1 MTSCTG
7 TRMASSAG
15 RRTGSSATRWRSP
28 TPSRPTSCGAG
39 GSIRRGIVH
48 VRRQVK
54 LIGPH
59 QVFGPPKYGRVR
71 DVPLSESVKGYLA
84 AYLAK
89 WPVREISLPWR
100 SHHAKRVT
108 ATLMATTRERTVIN
122 RSYFNSHV
130 WKPALREAGVLVSRE
145 NGTHALRHFFASALL
160 DGGESI
166 RAVSEYL
173 GHADPGFT
181 LRVYTHLMPGECRAD
196 AQDHR
201 RRVRPSGRCHI
212 HVTGGGLRPDD
223 AGRRCGHLP
232 WSGRSHEQ
240 AFGVRNR
247 QIRCRNTARTPTGA
261 GGAASRRP
269 RGSACTPPRSPAGR
283 R

>member
-1 MTSCTG
+1 
-7 TRMASSAG
+7 
-15 RRTGSSATRWRSP
+15 
-28 TPSRPTSCGAG
+28 
-39 GSIRRGIVH
+39 
-48 VRRQVK
+48 
-54 LIGPH
+54 
-59 QVFGPPKYGRVR
+59 VFGPPKYGRVR
-71 DVPLSESVKGYLA
+71 DVPLSESVKDYLA

-130 WKPALREAGVLVSRE
+130 WKPALREAGVPVSRE

-181 LRVYTHLMPGECRAD
+181 LRVYTHLMPASAERTRKTID
-196 AQDHR
+196 AVFD
-201 RRVRPSGRCHI
+201 P
-212 HVTGGGLRPDD
+212 PDD
-223 AGRRCGHLP
+223 VT
-232 WSGRSHEQ
+232 SMSQE
-240 AFGVRNR
+240 GV
-247 QIRCRNTARTPTGA
+247 
-261 GGAASRRP
+261 
-269 RGSACTPPRSPAGR
+269 
-283 R
+283 